1 MDRQREEHSI
11 DHKGTSLM
19 ERRTSIDDIDEG
31 GIDERIDAQSA
42 TKLEGR
48 TFNNNIDE
56 RVKIEGRDSQ
66 STTEGGTLISTKEGT
81 YA

>member
-1 MDRQREEHSI
+1 MDRQREEHST

-19 ERRTSIDDIDEG
+19 ERRTSIDDINEG
-31 GIDERIDAQSA
+31 RIDERIDAQSA